1 MAKLDNFLEELKNSS
16 FYFSDSDL
24 YTMRTA
30 IRDLH
35 EVFNKV
41 FSKPRQ
47 WSKRTSSV
55 YAYKT
60 LVQDMFENPDLYY
73 SFNSKNVSCII
84 IKSGHFYRVG
94 CTDSNLLAKAN
105 PDYPVDFSERSLCF
119 SNGYYFIGG
128 WTRDLFSECLNVF
141 YSTVSYI
148 CDSLNESN
156 INYVSFF

>member
-105 PDYPVDFSERSLCF
+105 PDYPV
-119 SNGYYFIGG
+119 
-128 WTRDLFSECLNVF
+128 
-141 YSTVSYI
+141 
-148 CDSLNESN
+148 
-156 INYVSFF
+156 